1 MENYFLFSTRTALLV
16 TLCFVLFFSC
26 EEPEEAVTP
35 ATVSTGGDITNEV
48 KEQFLSLGFDPRDL
62 VISDGNYLVE
72 GDIIIT
78 PETLDHLLSST
89 TVTDGPQ
96 GEQFRTNLV
105 VASSYK
111 TIKVA
116 IATLDRNTIRPN
128 TRLDKALD
136 RAVANY
142 NSLGLR
148 FKLKKVSALITPADV
163 NIHLVSGTN
172 RLGGGDFPYIEII
185 NYGSLP
191 TIAVRPGK
199 RIEIDRSAFNG
210 TDNFLEHV
218 VTHELGHTL
227 GMRHTDWY
235 NRDLSCA
242 GGGNEGTGSSG
253 AVHIPGTPA
262 QTSRPPDPSSI
273 MNACIPGGSSGEFSR
288 YDKVAWRWV
297 Y

>member
-1 MENYFLFSTRTALLV
+1 MKNYALWLLKRTLLL
-16 TLCFVLFFSC
+16 TLSGSLLLSC

-35 ATVSTGGDITNEV
+35 TAVSTGGDITNEV
-48 KEQFLSLGFDPRDL
+48 KGQFLSLGFDPSDL

-78 PETLDHLLSST
+78 PETLNHLLSST

-111 TIKVA
+111 TIKVT
-116 IATLDRNTIRPN
+116 IATLDRNTFRPN
-128 TRLDKALD
+128 TRLNKALD

-172 RLGGGDFPYIEII
+172 RLGGGDFPYIKAT
-185 NYGSLP
+185 GSLP
-191 TIAVRPGK
+191 TIAVHPGK

-288 YDKVAWRWV
+288 YDEVAWRWV